1 MDPYTFA
8 EFGLPEKILD
18 VLADLELFVPTPIQ
32 QKSFKPILS
41 GRDIM
46 GIAQTGTGKT
56 LAYLLPVLKQW
67 KYNKNGNPT
76 VLVLVPTR
84 ELVVQ
89 VTEILEKLTEN
100 ITARVIGVYGGKNIN
115 TQKLLFN
122 DGCDILVGTPGRVM
136 DLAID
141 NAISLK
147 EVQKLIIDE
156 FDEMLNLGFR
166 PQLTHIFEM
175 MREKRQN
182 ILFSATMTEAV
193 DDMLE
198 EYFASP
204 IEISLAKSGTPLEK
218 IEQTGYKVENF
229 NTKINLLKHLLETEN
244 DLSKVLIFNNNK
256 RHADLL
262 FTKIDELFPGQFDV
276 IHSNKSQ
283 NYRLKAM
290 KSFENEVIRGLIT
303 TDVMARGLDISD
315 ITHVINFEVPEVPEQ
330 YIHRIGRTGRAD
342 KDGKAIT
349 FVTKK
354 EEPLLLEIE
363 VLMDKELTFIDFP
376 SEVKID
382 PKKIASEQEEIK
394 MKNAHTVKLEEGG
407 GAFHEKKDKNKKVNL
422 GGPKARYKPKSKP
435 GGNRAQAKSKSKA
448 KRKK

>member
-1 MDPYTFA
+1 MEKLTFA
-8 EFGLPEKILD
+8 DFDLPVKILD
-18 VLADLELFVPTPIQ
+18 VLADMELFEPTPIQ
-32 QKSFKPILS
+32 EKSIKPILS
-41 GRDIM
+41 GRDVM

-56 LAYLLPVLKQW
+56 LAYLLPVLKAW
-67 KYNKNGNPT
+67 KYNKAGNPT

-89 VTEILEKLTEN
+89 VAEILEKLTVN
-100 ITARVIGVYGGKNIN
+100 TTARVIGIYGGKNIN

-122 DGCDILVGTPGRVM
+122 NGCDILVGTPGRVM

-147 EVQKLIIDE
+147 EVQRLIIDE

-193 DDMLE
+193 DVMLD
-198 EYFASP
+198 EYFANP
-204 IEISLAKSGTPLEK
+204 VEISLAKSGTPLEK
-218 IEQTGYKVENF
+218 IEQTAYKVENF
-229 NTKINLLKHLLETEN
+229 NTKINLLEHLLKTKT
-244 DLSKVLIFNNNK
+244 DMSKVLIFNNNK

-290 KSFENEVIRGLIT
+290 KSFENEEIRGLIT
-303 TDVMARGLDISD
+303 TDVMARGLDISN
-315 ITHVINFEVPEVPEQ
+315 ITHVINFETPDIPEQ

-354 EEPLLLEIE
+354 EEPLVLDIE
-363 VLMDKELTFIDFP
+363 LLMDKELIFHDFP
-376 SEVKID
+376 EEVKVN
-382 PKKIASEQEEIK
+382 PAKIASEKDEVV
-394 MKNAHTVKLEEGG
+394 MKNPVQVKLNEGG
-407 GAFHEKKDKNKKVNL
+407 GAFHEKKDKNKKENW
-422 GGPKARYKPKSKP
+422 GGPSKRKEPKKF
-435 GGNRAQAKSKSKA
+435 GANRAQQKAISKSK
-448 KRKK
+448 RKK

>member
-1 MDPYTFA
+1 MNITFA
-8 EFGLPEKILD
+8 DFDLSEKILD
-18 VLADLELFVPTPIQ
+18 TLADLNLFEPTPIQ

-56 LAYLLPVLKQW
+56 LAYLLPVLKNW
-67 KYNKNGNPT
+67 KYNKSGNPT
-76 VLVLVPTR
+76 VVVLVPTR

-89 VTEILEKLTEN
+89 VTGILEKLTEN
-100 ITARVIGVYGGKNIN
+100 LTARVIGVYGGKNIN
-115 TQKLLFN
+115 TQKLLF
-122 DGCDILVGTPGRVM
+122 DKGCDILVGTPGRIM
-136 DLAID
+136 DLSID
-141 NAISLK
+141 NAISLR

-175 MREKRQN
+175 MKEKRQN

-193 DDMLE
+193 DEMLD

-204 IEISLAKSGTPLEK
+204 IEISLAKSGTPIEK

-229 NTKINLLKHLLETEN
+229 NTKINLLEYLLKN
-244 DLSKVLIFNNNK
+244 DPSFSKVLIFANNK
-256 RHADLL
+256 KHADLL
-262 FTKIDELFPGQFDV
+262 FTKIDELFPGEFDV

-290 KSFENEVIRGLIT
+290 KSFENEEIRGLIT

-315 ITHVINFEVPEVPEQ
+315 ITHVINFEVPEVAEQ

-342 KDGKAIT
+342 KEGNAIT

-354 EEPLLLEIE
+354 EEMALLEIE
-363 VLMDKELTFIDFP
+363 MLMDKELQFKDFP
-376 SEVKID
+376 QEVKVN
-382 PKKIASEQEEIK
+382 PKKIASEEEEVK
-394 MKNAHTVKLEEGG
+394 MKNPTHLKIDINANS
-407 GAFHEKKDKNKKVNL
+407 AFHEKKDKNKKINL
-422 GGPKARYKPKSKP
+422 GGPSKRKPPKKY
-435 GGNRAQAKSKSKA
+435 GANRAQQKAKSIS